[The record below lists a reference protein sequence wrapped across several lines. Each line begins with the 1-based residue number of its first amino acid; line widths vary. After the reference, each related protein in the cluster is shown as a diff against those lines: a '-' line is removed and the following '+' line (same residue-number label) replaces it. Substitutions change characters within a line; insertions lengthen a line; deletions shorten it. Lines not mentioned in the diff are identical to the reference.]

1 MDEFNTELFNNFLVR
16 RLQEK
21 QKEPMSEFTQ
31 GAITEL
37 VHVSEMFNSML
48 QTNEK
53 AESNGLDKEWKE
65 EG

>member
-16 RLQEK
+16 CLQEK

-31 GAITEL
+31 EAITEL

>member
-21 QKEPMSEFTQ
+21 QKEPMTEFTQ

-37 VHVSEMFNSML
+37 VHISEMFASML
-48 QTNEK
+48 QTRENE
-53 AESNGLDKEWKE
+53 ESKDEYREWKE
-65 EG
+65 GD

>member
-21 QKEPMSEFTQ
+21 QKEPMTEFTQ

-37 VHVSEMFNSML
+37 VYISEMFNSML

-53 AESNGLDKEWKE
+53 VEAKDVDKEWKE
-65 EG
+65 ED